1 VLLKTLRDWL
11 LVPVFL
17 VLALVLLEEEDEER
31 GERELIERPPDG
43 PGEAG

>member
-1 VLLKTLRDWL
+1 
-11 LVPVFL
+11 VPVFL
-17 VLALVLLEEEDEER
+17 VLALVLLEEEDEDLR